1 MLPLLPFV
9 LFPPTLVSFVIDEPG
24 AVWVEFPGVFFH
36 DAILLLVS
44 RLDAPDWTKAAGY
57 GWIVIDVLSGILTI
71 NAVPYEITW
80 PVRLG
85 GHVLAG
91 VWIAMSSVFLRRHP
105 VVTVVG
111 VVTGVWLSG
120 CSFIIARTSEAI
132 LAPSSILIMV
142 WFAMLAWVHR
152 SGARGEAGIGAAD
165 GRVVAD

>member
-9 LFPPTLVSFVIDEPG
+9 LFLPTLVSFVIDDPG
-24 AVWVEFPGVFFH
+24 AVWVEYPGVFFH
-36 DAILLLVS
+36 LAILLLIS
-44 RLDAPDWTKAAGY
+44 RLDAPDWAKAAGY
-57 GWIVIDVLSGILTI
+57 GWIAIDVLSGILTI

-91 VWIAMSSVFLRRHP
+91 VWIAMTSVFLRRHP
-105 VVTVVG
+105 VVTAAG
-111 VVTGVWLSG
+111 VVTGVSLGG
-120 CSFIIARTSEAI
+120 CSFVIAHTSEAI

-152 SGARGEAGIGAAD
+152 PGARSGVGAAD
-165 GRVVAD
+165 GRIAV